1 MPTERGSIFAG
12 RGIVLLIRL
21 TAAAMLTTFVATSV
35 PTASFADNA
44 ECGKL
49 VRDLQKTLGDRRS
62 SDRVD
67 RLEDILDDM
76 EDECDVIT
84 LLESARKFGKF
95 RKSKKIPGTKI
106 PGTMT
111 F

>member
-1 MPTERGSIFAG
+1 M
-12 RGIVLLIRL
+12 LIRL

-49 VRDLQKTLGDRRS
+49 LRDLRITLGDRRS
-62 SDRVD
+62 SDRAD

-76 EDECDVIT
+76 EDECDVTT
-84 LLESARKFGKF
+84 LLESARKLGKF
-95 RKSKKIPGTKI
+95 RRFEQIPRTR
-106 PGTMT
+106 
-111 F
+111 

>member
-35 PTASFADNA
+35 PTASFADDA

-49 VRDLQKTLGDRRS
+49 MRDLQKTLGDRRS
-62 SDRVD
+62 SDSAD

-76 EDECDVIT
+76 EDECDVAT
-84 LLESARKFGKF
+84 LLKSAAKVGRFGKF
-95 RKSKKIPGTKI
+95 QKMPDKLK
-106 PGTMT
+106 